1 MIGPVNKR
9 VRIVRH
15 VAIDRDR
22 SITVDHTPGL
32 IFRARFGDAEGGYT
46 EAGSPRD
53 ILPQTR
59 IITYASGLFSDG
71 GGIVPG
77 DWIEE
82 VDTGVLWEMLEF
94 VKDQRV
100 GFSKISHVLSG
111 IKLDEVYPF
120 EGSLTMQDGTILVPG
135 MPFAVWEQSEL
146 MTERGRTE
154 NLQGDCPIEFW
165 EACETQNAQIRIPG
179 INYKITASLLNRAQ
193 PNFTSA
199 PHVSLRLRRAQ

>member
-1 MIGPVNKR
+1 LIGPVHTR

-15 VAIDRDR
+15 VEIARDR
-22 SITVDHTPGL
+22 SIIVDHTAGS
-32 IFRARFGDAEGGYT
+32 IFRAKFGDAEGGYT

-59 IITYASGLFSDG
+59 IITYASGLFEDG

-82 VDTGVLWEMLEF
+82 VDTGVIWEMLEF
-94 VKDQRV
+94 VKDQRI
-100 GFSKISHVLSG
+100 GFSRISHVLSG
-111 IKLDEVYPF
+111 IRLNEVYPF
-120 EGSLTMQDGTILVPG
+120 EADLTLQDGTVLAAG
-135 MPFAVWEQSEL
+135 MPLAIWEQSEL

-165 EACETQNAQIRIPG
+165 EACENQNAQIRLPDFT
-179 INYKITASLLNRAQ
+179 YKITSSLLNRAQ